1 MALVDRGANG
11 IVAGADCVWIGGP
24 DTPRSVNITG
34 MDNHQ
39 LTNVRIGTVGALAQS
54 NWGNVILIF
63 HEAAHVGR
71 NQTILSAIQMEHFY
85 NKVEDRA
92 MGAAGGQQITTADGH
107 NFALS
112 IVNGLLRFG
121 TV

>member
-1 MALVDRGANG
+1 
-11 IVAGADCVWIGGP
+11 
-24 DTPRSVNITG
+24 

-39 LTNVRIGTVGALAQS
+39 LTNIRIGTVGALAQS

-85 NKVEDRA
+85 NKVDDRA
-92 MGAAGGQQITTADGH
+92 TGAAGGQQITTADGH

-112 IVNGLLRFG
+112 IVNGLPYIKMKPYTEEEYNSLPHVIMTSARRNG
-121 TV
+121 IPGYLII

>member
-39 LTNVRIGTVGALAQS
+39 LTDIRIRIVGALAQS
-54 NWGNVILIF
+54 NRRKVILIF

-71 NQTILSAIQMEHFY
+71 NQTILSAIQMEYYY
-85 NKVEDRA
+85 NKVDDCA
-92 MGAAGGQQITTADGH
+92 TGAAGRQQITTDDGH
-107 NFALS
+107 NFALY
-112 IVNGLLRFG
+112 LLSMDCLISK
-121 TV
+121 